1 MFCHQYFLAGRYD
14 LIQIIMKMTWLH
26 MLFVLIFITCPS
38 QIGQNGSAAAAD
50 DRLTDCI
57 AQRRMLITEGWT
69 ADSDQKL

>member
-1 MFCHQYFLAGRYD
+1 MAALGICFDFYYWPKPRE
-14 LIQIIMKMTWLH
+14 
-26 MLFVLIFITCPS
+26 
-38 QIGQNGSAAAAD
+38 IGQNGSAAAAD